1 MTSGRVDAVQIWFDR
16 HCQDDR
22 RDRGSTEPFRARLHA
37 GYRHETLGGVKVVA
51 VRREGHVLG
60 GEPTGIMR

>member
-22 RDRGSTEPFRARLHA
+22 GGRGSTEPFGARLHA
-37 GYRHETLGGVKVVA
+37 GCWHENLVGIKVVA
-51 VRREGHVLG
+51 VRGEGHVLG
-60 GEPTGIMR
+60 GDPTGIMR